1 MKKKHHRLNLF
12 IEGNGGDNTMKNVVY
27 NDLGLK
33 DYQLVKD
40 IQTELFENNILAK
53 QNKKSTQN
61 TLIVCEHPH
70 TITVGKSG
78 KNENLLY
85 NEEFLKSRGVSLYHI
100 DRGGD
105 VTYHGPGQ
113 LVVYPI
119 FDLETFNI
127 GLRKY
132 IDNLEEVMIRLVNM
146 YNIKT
151 RRNEG
156 ATGVWLGTEE
166 ERNIRKIGAIG
177 VRSSKF
183 ITMHGFALNI
193 NTDLS
198 YFSLINPCG
207 FTDRGV
213 TSIEKETGQK
223 HDVEIVKQQ
232 VKQLFEEIFVTN

>member
-1 MKKKHHRLNLF
+1 MKKRCCRQSLF
-12 IEGNGGDNTMKNVVY
+12 IEESGEDKIMKTIIY

-33 DYQLVKD
+33 DYQLAKN
-40 IQTELFENNILAK
+40 IQTELFDSNILAK
-53 QNKKSTQN
+53 QNGTPTRN
-61 TLIVCEHPH
+61 TLILCEHPH

-78 KNENLLY
+78 KAENLLY
-85 NEEFLKSRGVSLYHI
+85 NEEFLNSRGVSLYYI

-113 LVVYPI
+113 LVAYPI

-127 GLRKY
+127 GLRQY
-132 IDNLEEVMIRLVNM
+132 IYNLEEVMIRFAGL
-146 YNIKT
+146 YKIKAV
-151 RRNEG
+151 RSEG
-156 ATGVWLGTEE
+156 ATGVWLGSEE
-166 ERNIRKIGAIG
+166 EMNMRKIGAIG
-177 VRSSKF
+177 VRSSRY

-213 TSIEKETGQK
+213 TSVEREIGRKLNIETVKEQ
-223 HDVEIVKQQ
+223 I
-232 VKQLFEEIFVTN
+232 KQLFEEIFVLN